1 VSLSL
6 GESRYLVPQ
15 VIIIKH
21 AIVYS
26 LDGVT
31 LKRMAYDAHSNIGGT
46 RSKVQRYSLNL
57 RWSIPIHSVPR
68 SLEFMD
74 DQYKITLGFL
84 GLLLLLLLA
93 ALFWYR
99 RRENILS
106 RNEERTRREQELADA
121 EMERVRRESILSV
134 LPSKV

>member
-1 VSLSL
+1 
-6 GESRYLVPQ
+6 
-15 VIIIKH
+15 
-21 AIVYS
+21 
-26 LDGVT
+26 
-31 LKRMAYDAHSNIGGT
+31 MAYDAHSKIGGT

-57 RWSIPIHSVPR
+57 RWSIPTHSVPR
-68 SLEFMD
+68 SLQFMD
-74 DQYKITLGFL
+74 DKYKVTLGFL
-84 GLLLLLLLA
+84 GLLMLVVIA
-93 ALFWYR
+93 ILFWYW